1 MRTGTRRW
9 RRAVPL
15 LVVSLVAAGLLSC
28 TDDPP
33 PVVPQGQAPP
43 VPTQREPREE
53 IVIGVDDLGGGFN
66 PHTLADLTPTGRAVA
81 GLLLPSAFR
90 QQADGSWRLDRT
102 LLSSALVT
110 STDPFTVTYQI
121 RQDAAWSDTAPIAA
135 EDFVYLA
142 EQMRSQPGVINS
154 AGYQLIDQVVSRN
167 GGKTVQVQFRA
178 PYPGWRTLFRHLLPA
193 HLLKDA
199 PGGFADALD
208 KSVPVSGGPFVLT
221 SADPARRELVLAR
234 NDRYW
239 ADPARADRL
248 VLRELPPG
256 ELAASLRSGAVQA
269 ALFGRPDTTTDYLLD
284 RAGVSQRTVLPQASA
299 AHAILRPAAE
309 PLDEEPVRTA
319 VAAALDRTALIA
331 TGTASGPSAELVTD
345 AQVLAPSQP
354 GYEPTAPESGPPVE
368 PDAGTV
374 VAQLIDAGYARVP
387 QGWERNGELLEL
399 VVAAPENRDPY
410 PTLAARVAA
419 QLRMLGIKVRLI
431 TPPADELYGTLL
443 NPEVADAAAIGRAAG
458 SGGGGTGRTT
468 GPVHIA
474 MVPQPAGADPATV
487 LASAH
492 GCPLVVPAGVPM
504 APGNVA
510 GVCDPALQQRI
521 GNALTGTAPVDA
533 ALSAVE
539 PVLWDRLVA
548 VPLFQHSSVLVTVP
562 ELRGVAPQPLLE
574 GPLNGAADWRI
585 R

>member
-9 RRAVPL
+9 RRTVPL
-15 LVVSLVAAGLLSC
+15 LVAVLVVGVLLSC
-28 TDDPP
+28 TSDPP
-33 PVVPQGQAPP
+33 PTEAPNQAPP
-43 VPTQREPREE
+43 VPTRSKPPEE
-53 IVIGVDDLGGGFN
+53 IVVGVDDLGGGFN

-90 QQADGSWRLDRT
+90 QQADGSWQLDRT

-110 STDPFTVTYQI
+110 GTDPFTVTYEI

-142 EQMRSQPGVINS
+142 EQMRSRPGVINA
-154 AGYQLIDQVVSRN
+154 AGYQLIDQVISRN

-178 PYPGWRTLFRHLLPA
+178 PYPGWRTMFRHLLPA

-208 KSVPVSGGPFVLT
+208 HSVPVSGGPFVMT
-221 SADPARRELVLAR
+221 SVDPALGEIVLAR

-239 ADPARADRL
+239 ADPAWADRL
-248 VLRELPPG
+248 VLRELPSG
-256 ELAASLRSGAVQA
+256 ELATSLRSGAVQA
-269 ALFGRPDTTTDYLLD
+269 ALFGRPDATTDYLLD
-284 RAGVSQRTVLPQASA
+284 RAGVRQRTVLPQPSV

-309 PLDEEPVRTA
+309 PLDEDPVRA
-319 VAAALDRTALIA
+319 AAAAALDRAALIA
-331 TGTASGPSAELVTD
+331 TGAASGPSAELVAD

-374 VAQLIDAGYARVP
+374 IARLTAAGYARVP

-410 PTLAARVAA
+410 PTLAKRVAV
-419 QLRMLGIKVRLI
+419 QLRMLGIKVRLT

-443 NPEVADAAAIGRAAG
+443 NPDVTDAAAAGRTAS
-458 SGGGGTGRTT
+458 SGGGGAGRT

-474 MVPQPAGADPATV
+474 VVPQPAGADPATV

-492 GCPLVVPAGVPM
+492 GCPLVVPAGLPM
-504 APGNVA
+504 PPGNVA
-510 GVCDPALQQRI
+510 GVCDPVLQRTI
-521 GNALTGTAPVDA
+521 GNALTSTAPVDA
-533 ALSAVE
+533 VLSAVE
-539 PVLWDRLVA
+539 PALWDRLVS
-548 VPLFQHSSVLVTVP
+548 VPLYQHSSVLVTVP
-562 ELRGVAPQPLLE
+562 GLRGVQPQPLLE